1 MDLLDKIDLFTF
13 NGEYTVEGDKA
24 EYDKFVKAEL
34 AKTGKS
40 LGDMD
45 DEETKEFFAMIDKKW
60 KGEDEETN
68 EAYVEDE
75 DEDEEHMENK
85 KKDVED
91 GET

>member
-1 MDLLDKIDLFTF
+1 MDLLDKITMFTF

-24 EYDKFVKAEL
+24 EYDAFVKAKL
-34 AKTGKS
+34 AKSGKS

-45 DEETKEFFAMIDKKW
+45 DEETKEFFAMIDKEW
-60 KGEDEETN
+60 KGEETN
-68 EAYVEDE
+68 ENYEE
-75 DEDEEHMENK
+75 EDEEEQMKNK